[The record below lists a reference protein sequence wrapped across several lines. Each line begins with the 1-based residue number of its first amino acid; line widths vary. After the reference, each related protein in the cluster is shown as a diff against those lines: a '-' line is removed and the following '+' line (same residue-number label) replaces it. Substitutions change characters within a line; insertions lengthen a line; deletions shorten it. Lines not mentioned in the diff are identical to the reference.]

1 LIADEDHVAPNGARG
16 YRKCPKLHR
25 GLRPKASRRIVE
37 TTAAVSRQPN
47 TPEIGRPGRV
57 AGTRELVVS
66 RTPYIAAY
74 QVADGEIVILDVLH
88 GAQKWPGV
96 F

>member
-25 GLRPKASRRIVE
+25 GLRP
-37 TTAAVSRQPN
+37 N
-47 TPEIGRPGRV
+47 TPEIGPPGRV

-66 RTPYIAAY
+66 RTPYISAY